1 MTCRKARSFLREK
14 GVVFEEVDLSRGL
27 SIGELDALIG
37 ERDYTQFLNP
47 KHTLYRARKM
57 KEKPPSR
64 AEALRLMA
72 QDPNLIRR
80 PLLVKGK
87 RVVAGFAPEEFE
99 RLARG

>member
-27 SIGELDALIG
+27 SIAELDALIG
-37 ERDYTQFLNP
+37 DRDYTHFLNP
-47 KHTLYRARKM
+47 KHKLYRERKM